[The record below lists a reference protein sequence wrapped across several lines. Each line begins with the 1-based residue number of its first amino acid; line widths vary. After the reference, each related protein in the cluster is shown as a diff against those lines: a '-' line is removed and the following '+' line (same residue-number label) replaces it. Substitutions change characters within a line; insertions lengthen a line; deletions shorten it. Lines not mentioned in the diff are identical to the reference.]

1 MTAGERRTIGGLRLL
16 RRAVRTAPARALA
29 TFGRLTGLTAV
40 ADREIA
46 AATGGCLFEHA
57 SEVRSCDA
65 AIVPGAYVFPDGT
78 PSDMLA
84 DRLAAALALVRAGT
98 VTRVIASGGPEEV
111 AGMVAW
117 LERRGVTDVIADPAG
132 VRTWAT
138 MRDTARLG
146 VKRVVVCTQRFHLP
160 RSLYLAR
167 AAGLDAV
174 GLVADAR
181 SYRGASYNASREAC
195 ARLRALLDVRW
206 SGRKNSKRRR

>member
-1 MTAGERRTIGGLRLL
+1 MMADERRTIGGARVL
-16 RRAVRTAPARALA
+16 RRALRAAPARVLA
-29 TFGRLTGLTAV
+29 AFGAVTGQTAR

-46 AATGGCLFEHA
+46 AVTTGCLFEHV
-57 SEVRSCDA
+57 SEVMSCDA

-98 VTRVIASGGPEEV
+98 VLRVIASGGPQEV

-117 LERRGVTDVIADPAG
+117 LEQRGVADVVADPAG
-132 VRTWAT
+132 VRTWET
-138 MRDTARLG
+138 MRGAAQLG
-146 VKRVVVCTQRFHLP
+146 VQRVVICTQRFHLP
-160 RSLYLAR
+160 RALYLGR

-181 SYRGASYNASREAC
+181 GYRGASHNASREAC
-195 ARLRALLDVRW
+195 ARMRALLDVRW
-206 SGRKNSKRRR
+206 SSRRKHF